1 MKRKAKEKTV
11 GLCVG
16 FTVNEDLATKAK
28 SRFGSLNRAATTCL
42 AAMNE
47 LFEKEIER
55 VLLGLSQIEIGR
67 ATARASMVAGW
78 PASAMMNPAAVAEAL
93 QVPAALSMSPAD
105 ALILSIWAT
114 AQSHRGRVKV

>member
-1 MKRKAKEKTV
+1 MKKRSKAKTI
-11 GLCVG
+11 GTGVG
-16 FTVNEDLATKAK
+16 FTVNESLAATAK
-28 SRFGSLNRAATTCL
+28 SRFGSLNRAATVCL

-55 VLLGLSQIEIGR
+55 ILLGLSQIEIGR

-93 QVPAALSMSPAD
+93 QVPAALSMPAAD